1 MDVDVTS
8 LTVFLSVVELGS
20 VSKAAARHGMSQPS
34 ATARLAK
41 LETSLGVTLLER
53 TPTGSRPTAEGRQ
66 VAALAGE
73 VVAASQHLVDGARE
87 LRSAGRPV
95 LTVAATSTIATRRL
109 PAWVAGADLGDVELR
124 LVEAD
129 TRSIAGLVRDGE
141 ATVGLMAGPNAPV
154 GLRSELVAAEPL
166 VVVVAP
172 GHPWAGRRRPI
183 RATDVATTSLLLRN
197 RGSGTHDVIEE
208 ALRPHG
214 FVPTAGHRSFAS
226 NAGIRLAIVN
236 SDGVGIIPEVSAAD
250 DLDAGRLVAVP
261 VDLALD
267 QPIRVVWRDGPL
279 PSPHLARFLREIR
292 ARAGGESS

>member
-34 ATARLAK
+34 ATARLGK

-66 VAALAGE
+66 VAALAAD
-73 VVAASQHLVDGARE
+73 VVAASHHLIDGARE
-87 LRSAGRPV
+87 LRTAGRSV
-95 LTVAATSTIATRRL
+95 LTIAATSTIATRRL
-109 PAWVAGADLGDVELR
+109 PAWVAGAGLGDLELR

-129 TRSIAGLVRDGE
+129 TRSIAGLVRDGD
-141 ATVGLMAGPNAPV
+141 AAVGLMAGPNAPV
-154 GLRSELVAAEPL
+154 GLRSELIAGEPL
-166 VVVVAP
+166 VVVVAAD
-172 GHPWAGRRRPI
+172 HPWANRRRPL
-183 RATDVATTSLLLRN
+183 RATDLATTPLMLRT

-214 FVPTAGHRSFAS
+214 FVPTAGHRSFRS
-226 NAGIRLAIVN
+226 NAGIRLAVVN
-236 SDGVGIIPEVSAAD
+236 GDGVGIIPSVSAED

-261 VDLALD
+261 VDLELV
-267 QPIRVVWRDGPL
+267 QPIRMVWRDGPAPAPPL
-279 PSPHLARFLREIR
+279 RRFLDALRSLPR
-292 ARAGGESS
+292 PA